1 MWNMLGYESAGGS
14 LLSSTLRLTVTL
26 RQPRPMPGNCVLRA
40 DSPLPG
46 NQPPAHTFSPGQEPP
61 APLRRAL
68 QSGTGVSVTWSSGR
82 AQGSR
87 ALGPA
92 RRAVSLSHGTRSL
105 AAPPREA
112 EARSGGGRGERGQ
125 CSRRRRASSAPSAV
139 RCCSRRL
146 LQVRSP
152 PGAGVER
159 GGRRREEGS
168 SKRRSVAG
176 AGVSPRR

>member
-1 MWNMLGYESAGGS
+1 MWNMLGYENAGGS
-14 LLSSTLRLTVTL
+14 LLSSTLSLTVTL
-26 RQPRPMPGNCVLRA
+26 RQPSPMPGNSVLRA

-46 NQPPAHTFSPGQEPP
+46 NQPPVHTFSPGQEPP
-61 APLRRAL
+61 PSLRRAL
-68 QSGTGVSVTWSSGR
+68 QSGTGVSVTWSSGT
-82 AQGSR
+82 AQGSL

-92 RRAVSLSHGTRSL
+92 RGAVSQSHGTRSL
-105 AAPPREA
+105 AAPPRES

-125 CSRRRRASSAPSAV
+125 CSRRRRAGSAPSAV
-139 RCCSRRL
+139 RCCGRRL

-152 PGAGVER
+152 PGAGVEP

-168 SKRRSVAG
+168 SKLRSVAG